1 MSYSERGKGDAQ
13 ARVTTNADEAVP
25 DVELGDKPDLLA
37 DMTPQARFASERD
50 YNRQCAV
57 TRGTYSDFDD
67 VVASAPKL
75 RQAAAEAIKQ
85 GGLPNAGH
93 VTYYLASNPD
103 QIHEINRM
111 TLTDAQHRI
120 FQLSKQLETKTVP
133 LDEAPFS
140 EYRRRRNEEIKNRYR

>member
-1 MSYSERGKGDAQ
+1 LGGDPRVSYSERGKGDAQ

-67 VVASAPKL
+67 VVASAPKQ
-75 RQAAAEAIKQ
+75 RQAACRSNQTGRIAECWPCHI
-85 GGLPNAGH
+85 LPG
-93 VTYYLASNPD
+93 VQPRPD
-103 QIHEINRM
+103 SRDKPDDLNRR
-111 TLTDAQHRI
+111 AAPY
-120 FQLSKQLETKTVP
+120 FSTK
-133 LDEAPFS
+133 
-140 EYRRRRNEEIKNRYR
+140 